1 MSSYNYNSEI
11 RQLER
16 TLSTLLNKQLQQ
28 ICVAHKMKSS
38 GVKAELQG
46 RIKNALIEHYTAN
59 PALFR
64 ELQATIQGIVRVPS
78 GHTPQPTM
86 PGSSSN
92 NGNHGHNNYAQG
104 KDQIYTPPPPYQ
116 FTGAGHT
123 PQSMGGYATPSS
135 ANSGTLSYY
144 KNAHQAMRD
153 LHFKPSPF
161 YSITMRIGDI
171 RTCDAMTQ
179 HRNTVHMA
187 IRVGDYP
194 ELANLTNDKTYRV
207 MLFCAGDNSNV
218 QDIAFPHQSE
228 FKVNGGE
235 IKANLRGLKGK
246 PGTTR
251 PVDITDSLRLRPAN
265 YNNNIEFTYALTNKV
280 KKHDPTPAATKF
292 YLAAY
297 LCKMVSVDELVTKI
311 RGRKISKATVIQ
323 EMAKKANDP
332 DVVATSTVL
341 SLKCPL
347 SYTRLRTPCRSIL
360 CNHIQ
365 CFDASSYLQLQEQG
379 PQWICPICNQPAPFE
394 NLAIDEYVRNILETS
409 DSVEQVTI
417 EPDGQWTTQ
426 ITESVPKKSRTS
438 NANTSV
444 DLDDD
449 VSIVTDNPSYSNGGY
464 TPHPFGTPS
473 RSFMGGMT
481 PSSGSREPSTAPR
494 STSKKR
500 PAAEVIDLT
509 LSSDEDDAPI
519 VRTPKKQ
526 KVGPSPGL
534 YPYAPDP
541 HYQ

>member
-1 MSSYNYNSEI
+1 MASYNNSNNNNGYNEI

-28 ICVAHKMKSS
+28 ICVTHGMSRS

-46 RIKNALIEHYTAN
+46 RIKKNLIDNYTAN
-59 PALFR
+59 PAVFR
-64 ELQATIQGIVRVPS
+64 EIQATIQGMVRGSS
-78 GHTPQPTM
+78 GHTPQPNM

-92 NGNHGHNNYAQG
+92 NGHHGHNNYPPGREQV
-104 KDQIYTPPPPYQ
+104 YTPPPYQ
-116 FTGAGHT
+116 FTGTSHT
-123 PQSMGGYATPSS
+123 PQSLGGYATPSS
-135 ANSGTLSYY
+135 AGNSTLRYY
-144 KNAHQAMRD
+144 KNAHQALRD
-153 LHFKPSPF
+153 LQFKPSPF

-171 RTCDAMTQ
+171 RTCEMMTQ
-179 HRNTVHMA
+179 HRNTVTLI
-187 IRVGDYP
+187 IRVSDYP
-194 ELANLTNDKTYRV
+194 ELGNLINDKTYRV
-207 MLFCAGDNSNV
+207 MLFCAGDNTTV

-228 FKVNGGE
+228 FKVNEGE
-235 IKANLRGLKGK
+235 VKANLRGLKGK

-251 PVDITDSLRLRPAN
+251 PVDITDSLRLKPAN
-265 YNNNIEFTYALTNKV
+265 YENKVEFTYALTNKV
-280 KKHDPTPAATKF
+280 KKHDPSPAGTKF

-311 RGRKISKATVIQ
+311 RGRKIAKDTVIQ

-347 SYTRLRTPCRSIL
+347 SYMRIRTPCRSVL

-379 PQWICPICNQPAPFE
+379 PQWICPVCNKSAPFE
-394 NLAIDEYVRNILETS
+394 NLAID
-409 DSVEQVTI
+409 D
-417 EPDGQWTTQ
+417 
-426 ITESVPKKSRTS
+426 
-438 NANTSV
+438 V
-444 DLDDD
+444 DIDDD
-449 VSIVTDNPSYSNGGY
+449 VSVVTDNPSYSNGGY
-464 TPHPFGTPS
+464 GNTPHPYGTPS
-473 RSFMGGMT
+473 RSFIGGLT

-494 STSKKR
+494 SASKKR

-526 KVGPSPGL
+526 KLGPPSNAPYSYAPGL
-534 YPYAPDP
+534 QWQVAEGRIEDVGEIVS
-541 HYQ
+541 